1 MGDGGLY
8 STARDYGQFMR
19 MIDPERGV
27 AATLLMQVL
36 PFHDDGALR
45 ALDRFESTLYQN
57 LAPSP

>member
-1 MGDGGLY
+1 
-8 STARDYGQFMR
+8 MR

>member
-1 MGDGGLY
+1 
-8 STARDYGQFMR
+8 MR

-45 ALDRFESTLYQN
+45 VDRFESTLYQN